1 MEGENMKIT
10 PEQELSLIIEMLTHL
25 DVPNEEASIVA
36 EVTLDADLKGFSSH
50 GLGRFPQYVK
60 GLEVGNIKPKCEIT
74 VEKESV
80 ATALIN
86 GNHGFGHVATYR
98 AMEMAIEKSKKA
110 GIGLVGVHDSNHFGV
125 AGYYTDMAI
134 MEDFI
139 GIVIANTEPAVAP
152 IGGKEPILG
161 TNPLAIGIPS
171 QSHYVSVDMATSAS
185 ARGKLLE
192 AKRRG
197 EMIPENVALDADGRP
212 TIDPCEALKGSIL
225 PFGAHKGYAL
235 AFMIEIMAG
244 PLVNASFG
252 KAVTGTA
259 NPEVKCTKGDLI
271 AAIDP
276 SQFVDM
282 EDFKNDV
289 DQFIAEVKSEPNVF
303 IPGDME
309 VRNVKKRQE
318 EGIPLDENLVKQ
330 LKEITSKLGIDAT
343 DMLGDE

>member
-1 MEGENMKIT
+1 MKIT
-10 PEQELSLIIEMLTHL
+10 QEQELSLIMDILTSL
-25 DVPNEEASIVA
+25 GVPAEEASIVA

-60 GLEVGNIKPKCEIT
+60 GLKVGTIKTKTEINL
-74 VEKESV
+74 EKESV
-80 ATALIN
+80 AAAMIN
-86 GNHGFGHVATYR
+86 GNHGFGHVVTYK
-98 AMEMAIEKSKKA
+98 AMEMAIDKA
-110 GIGLVGVHDSNHFGV
+110 KETGIGLVGVHNSNHFGV

-134 MEDFI
+134 MEDLI

-152 IGGKEPILG
+152 IGGKEPLLG

-197 EMIPENVALDADGRP
+197 EMIPENVALDENGRP

-244 PLVNASFG
+244 PLVNASYG

-259 NPEVKCTKGDLI
+259 NPEVMCTKGDLV

-276 SQFVDM
+276 TKFVSID
-282 EDFKNDV
+282 DFKNDV
-289 DQFIAEVKSEPNVF
+289 DDFIAEVKATPNVF

-309 VRNVKKRQE
+309 VRNVKHHQK
-318 EGIPLDENLVKQ
+318 EGIPLDDNLVEQ
-330 LKEITSKLGIDAT
+330 LREITAEFGIDMM
-343 DMLGDE
+343 DMLVE

>member
-1 MEGENMKIT
+1 M
-10 PEQELSLIIEMLTHL
+10 
-25 DVPNEEASIVA
+25 
-36 EVTLDADLKGFSSH
+36 
-50 GLGRFPQYVK
+50 
-60 GLEVGNIKPKCEIT
+60 
-74 VEKESV
+74 

-86 GNHGFGHVATYR
+86 GNHGFGHVVTYR
-98 AMEMAIEKSKKA
+98 AMEMAIKKAKEA
-110 GIGLVGVHDSNHFGV
+110 GIGLVGVHNSNHFGV

-134 MEDFI
+134 MEDLI

-185 ARGKLLE
+185 ARGKLME

-212 TIDPCEALKGSIL
+212 TIDPHEALKGSIL

-259 NPEVKCTKGDLI
+259 NPEVQCTKGDLV

-276 SQFVDM
+276 SKFVDM

-289 DQFIAEVKSEPNVF
+289 DEFIAEVKSTPNVF

-309 VRNVKKRQE
+309 VRNVKRHHE
-318 EGIPLDENLVKQ
+318 EGIPLDDNLMEQ
-330 LKEITSKLGIDAT
+330 LREITSELGIDST
-343 DMLGDE
+343 DLLGE